1 MYSLNNSMYNNY
13 YYIYMYSH
21 IQLKKIRERAH
32 VSVSSS
38 ISSQDE
44 DIEQS
49 IDDRFDQSLF
59 NDDPK
64 FQESMPSCVIPNR

>member
-1 MYSLNNSMYNNY
+1 MYNNY
-13 YYIYMYSH
+13 YYIYMMYFH
-21 IQLKKIRERAH
+21 IQLKKIRERTQ
-32 VSVSSS
+32 VSVTSS

-44 DIEQS
+44 DISSLEQS
-49 IDDRFDQSLF
+49 IDDPFDQSLF